1 MCNVWNKRKQEEGQ
15 HEHLLPLLGVEE
27 PARRM
32 TILPWIVS
40 SGQFVVTARS
50 EVGEGKLPH

>member
-1 MCNVWNKRKQEEGQ
+1 VWNKRKLEGGQ